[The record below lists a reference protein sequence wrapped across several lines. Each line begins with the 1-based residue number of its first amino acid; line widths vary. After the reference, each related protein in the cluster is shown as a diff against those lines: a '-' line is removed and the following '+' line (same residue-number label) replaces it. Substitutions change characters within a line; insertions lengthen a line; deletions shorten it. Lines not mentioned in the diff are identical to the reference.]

1 MAREVTPLERYQNTR
16 VAIGEMLAGLFS
28 GDAAEDALLLE
39 RLAGY
44 RKPAHIP
51 LEKLGH
57 VYAVLKAEKAA
68 CESLGKDTY
77 EDTLSVEQKAAL
89 YMAAARKV
97 IEGAKAGGMQE
108 KTCSWHTFRALLNEA
123 IKGVPRQEREA
134 AIKGMAG
141 PPQKAP
147 PKKKKAAKA
156 ATKKKTFVPPT
167 LAEVAEYCRG
177 RNNGIN
183 PQHFIDYYE
192 AAEWTDSKG
201 EPVLNWKQR
210 VISWERF
217 GAPAKA
223 GTVGRGQN
231 IQPAGKAVPPEEDQ
245 LAAMEQAYRPMK
257 KQTSIV

>member
-1 MAREVTPLERYQNTR
+1 MAREITPLERYQNTR

-89 YMAAARKV
+89 YMAAASNV
-97 IEGAKAGGMQE
+97 MEGAKAGGMQE

-156 ATKKKTFVPPT
+156 ATKKKTFVPPYPGRGGGV
-167 LAEVAEYCRG
+167 LQGPEQWYKPAALHRLLRGSRMDRQQGRAGAELEAAGNQLGAVWSSGQSGDGGTWAEY
-177 RNNGIN
+177 
-183 PQHFIDYYE
+183 
-192 AAEWTDSKG
+192 
-201 EPVLNWKQR
+201 
-210 VISWERF
+210 
-217 GAPAKA
+217 
-223 GTVGRGQN
+223 
-231 IQPAGKAVPPEEDQ
+231 PAGG
-245 LAAMEQAYRPMK
+245 
-257 KQTSIV
+257 